1 MKNIPKIQVLG
12 VSAQTPTE
20 TLINDALLVKTTG
33 DAVAGGAPVT
43 DLVLHGAANTLQ
55 TIYTGYHASPPT
67 YISGQ
72 VTTQK
77 NIVVAF
83 YNQNVGYMKGV
94 VNAAAVTAGD
104 VTVGNAVV
112 TRCGFKLKRKG
123 LKGTK
128 TFKGTSTIAGKI
140 DITTKSVGPRATY
153 IRQYGVTPTKDV
165 PPVAPNPDFIISL
178 TADASITNL
187 KSGSIIAIREAT
199 IVPVPRKK
207 KTGTGSSI
215 GTPPATGRASTPNT
229 STNAKK
235 AVFTDG
241 AVHYIFSN
249 WIYVTVK

>member
-1 MKNIPKIQVLG
+1 MKNLGTIQVLE
-12 VSAQTPTE
+12 VSAETPTE

-55 TIYTGYHASPPT
+55 TIYTGFHASPPT
-67 YISGQ
+67 YTSGN

-94 VNAAAVTAGD
+94 ANAAAVTAGD
-104 VTVGNAVV
+104 ITAGTVVV
-112 TRCGFKLKRKG
+112 TRCGFKLKKKG
-123 LKGTK
+123 VRGTK
-128 TFKGTSTIAGKI
+128 TFSGKSTIAGEI
-140 DITTKSVGPRATY
+140 DLTTKSVGLKATY

-165 PPVAPNPDFIISL
+165 PPVTPNPEYIISL
-178 TADASITNL
+178 TADVSITNL
-187 KSGSIIAIREAT
+187 KSGNIMAFREAT

-207 KTGTGSSI
+207 KTGTGASTS
-215 GTPPATGRASTPNT
+215 TPPATGRASTPNN

-235 AVFTDG
+235 AVFADG
-241 AVHYIFSN
+241 AVHYIFGN